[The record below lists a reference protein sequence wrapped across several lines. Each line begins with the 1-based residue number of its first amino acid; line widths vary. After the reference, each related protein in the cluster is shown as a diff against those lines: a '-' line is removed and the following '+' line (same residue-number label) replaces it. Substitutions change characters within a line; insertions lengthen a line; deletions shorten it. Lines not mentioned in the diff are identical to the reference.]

1 MISSYIYIIAL
12 QAKEEHKEELEKIA
26 SILRKK
32 EVKLKDKSN
41 QLERRLEMSESTC
54 SRLMEENGELK
65 TEIESLET
73 EISEVRTIKSKYI
86 ALHFPITFFINI

>member
-1 MISSYIYIIAL
+1 MNDD
-12 QAKEEHKEELEKIA
+12 HKEELEKIA
-26 SILRKK
+26 SILKKK
-32 EVKLKDKSN
+32 EGKLKDKSN

-73 EISEVRTIKSKYI
+73 EINEVRPLI
-86 ALHFPITFFINI
+86 